1 MQITNESL
9 TSTAEGTALHQAGL
23 NQSAGPSLFTS
34 SSSSLLSSIA
44 VTTNV
49 KVDTNANAA
58 STIPTASEP
67 RKPNKRR
74 KTETHEANMPLIV
87 RRIAAKPPA
96 FDTYDPVIL
105 ASQSQNFSFQIDVAA
120 VAPHASLTPK
130 TAPKSSTSRK
140 KLKSKSKPK
149 TIPKAPSRWKVAKG
163 NVPTTLESTGDPSI
177 ENDPAIAGVR
187 TEEHDAKDE
196 APSELDEHRMGR
208 HLGRDPYGL
217 ASMSYIERGLPV
229 PWAVC
234 ELCEEEKKTRES
246 DFWNIC

>member
-9 TSTAEGTALHQAGL
+9 TSIAEGTALHQAGL
-23 NQSAGPSLFTS
+23 NQSAGSSLFTW
-34 SSSSLLSSIA
+34 SSSSLLSSMA
-44 VTTNV
+44 ATTNV
-49 KVDTNANAA
+49 EVDTNANAA
-58 STIPTASEP
+58 STIPTAPKP

-74 KTETHEANMPLIV
+74 RTETHETNMPLIV
-87 RRIAAKPPA
+87 RRLAPKPPD
-96 FDTYDPVIL
+96 FGTYDPVIP
-105 ASQSQNFSFQIDVAA
+105 ASQSQNFSFQIEVAA
-120 VAPHASLTPK
+120 VAPHASPK
-130 TAPKSSTSRK
+130 PETAPESSTARK
-140 KLKSKSKPK
+140 KMKSKSKPK

-163 NVPTTLESTGDPSI
+163 NVPTTLESTGDPRI

-234 ELCEEEKKTRES
+234 ELCEEEEKTTEMG
-246 DFWNIC
+246 FWNIC